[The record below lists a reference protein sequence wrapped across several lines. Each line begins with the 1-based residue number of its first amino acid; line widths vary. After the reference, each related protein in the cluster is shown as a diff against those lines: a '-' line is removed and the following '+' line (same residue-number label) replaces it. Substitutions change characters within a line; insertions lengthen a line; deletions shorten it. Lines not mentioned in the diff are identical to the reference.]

1 LTSATDLAPEVA
13 NRIVKSQ
20 THRNSALQTYERSLE
35 FLSNVQKG
43 TQGGTAQAARRLP
56 PQSAKGAR
64 PMSDTGLE
72 PKHNLAIRQE
82 IGERLRILL
91 PVQQTEMPAGLR
103 ELVRR
108 FEGGNG
114 PSDDAR
120 RRIFGR
126 DRMRWRF
133 SRN

>member
-1 LTSATDLAPEVA
+1 
-13 NRIVKSQ
+13 
-20 THRNSALQTYERSLE
+20 
-35 FLSNVQKG
+35 
-43 TQGGTAQAARRLP
+43 
-56 PQSAKGAR
+56 
-64 PMSDTGLE
+64 MSDTGLE

-91 PVQQTEMPAGLR
+91 PVQQTEMPARLR

-114 PSDDAR
+114 PRDDAR